1 MYSQDEKER
10 ISNLGGEVIF
20 WDGAYRVNG
29 QLAVSR
35 AIGTLSVF
43 VAEDGWTV
51 QQHVTLSLFDYAN
64 D

>member
-1 MYSQDEKER
+1 MNFSKLQDEKER

-35 AIGTLSVF
+35 AIGAYHSNSRDVRHIIESEF
-43 VAEDGWTV
+43 NVV
-51 QQHVTLSLFDYAN
+51 
-64 D
+64 